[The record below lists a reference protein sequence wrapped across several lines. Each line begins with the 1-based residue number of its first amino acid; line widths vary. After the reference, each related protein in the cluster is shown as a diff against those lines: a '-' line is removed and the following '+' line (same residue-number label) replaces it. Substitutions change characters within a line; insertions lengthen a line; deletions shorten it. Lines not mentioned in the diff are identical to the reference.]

1 MKDAWNFVWNYLFS
15 YETNLFYDHMVEMSS
30 DGATKHLPL
39 PELIKRQIPNPNGWS
54 TGMEDSVLCGGMML
68 DVIIARYKMTK
79 EPAMKTLARKV
90 YKGLELCATV
100 SAEKGFI
107 ARSVSPVDKKS
118 HYSNSSRD
126 QYTHFIYSACRYYL
140 SDLCEDTDK
149 SSIRDILVQAAARF
163 ETYVTPENGYNFP
176 REDNKNGMVFQM
188 WGEIGKHEYLRLPM
202 FYAAAW
208 KFGDEKRFKDL
219 YMQYRDEAIEK
230 SFGIAYDSLSTAY
243 PILQMQYSLKFLYD
257 LEEDIDFR
265 NKCRKLMDMAAE
277 AFQKKLEEAY
287 CLLTEPACRET
298 VSYRYNPWEKE
309 KGVYLGCFGGIAYYN
324 HNQDIYKENRAYY
337 LIRNIGDAAAIMAL
351 AGKHNEK
358 AVGIV
363 ERTANLINWNNHYNN
378 APINLLNAFWLMR
391 SIG

>member
-15 YETNLFYDHMVEMSS
+15 NETNLFYDHMVEMSS
-30 DGATKHLPL
+30 DGATKYLPS

-79 EPAMKTLARKV
+79 EPEMKTLARKV

-163 ETYVTPENGYNFP
+163 ETYITPENGYNFP

-208 KFGDEKRFKDL
+208 KIGGENRFKDL

-230 SFGIAYDSLSTAY
+230 SFGIEYDSLSTAY

-298 VSYRYNPWEKE
+298 VSYRYNPWEN
-309 KGVYLGCFGGIAYYN
+309 AY
-324 HNQDIYKENRAYY
+324 
-337 LIRNIGDAAAIMAL
+337 
-351 AGKHNEK
+351 
-358 AVGIV
+358 V
-363 ERTANLINWNNHYNN
+363 
-378 APINLLNAFWLMR
+378 
-391 SIG
+391 